1 MLDSTDYKALET
13 QLAECHELSA
23 VTSTLAEA
31 MRERLH
37 ADGVTVVLRD
47 GPYCYYCD
55 ENAVGPLWKGKRFP
69 LERCISGWAMLNRVP
84 VSIADIYA
92 DPRVPGDAYR
102 PTFVKSLAM
111 TPIREASPLGA
122 LGAYWA
128 DRHYATD
135 DELDDLAAFARL
147 AEPALVR
154 TIPEL
159 ARAAS

>member
-1 MLDSTDYKALET
+1 
-13 QLAECHELSA
+13 
-23 VTSTLAEA
+23 
-31 MRERLH
+31 
-37 ADGVTVVLRD
+37 VLRD

-55 ENAVGPLWKGKRFP
+55 ENAIGPLWKGKRFP

-111 TPIREASPLGA
+111 TPIRGANPLGA

-128 DRHYATD
+128 EQHYATD
-135 DELDDLAAFARL
+135 DELDVLAAFAKL
-147 AEPALVR
+147 AEPALAR
-154 TIPEL
+154 TIPTLEGS
-159 ARAAS
+159 AG

>member
-1 MLDSTDYKALET
+1 MVDSSDYDALEAR
-13 QLAECHELSA
+13 LANCRELSA

-47 GPYCYYCD
+47 GPNCYYCD
-55 ENAVGPLWKGKRFP
+55 ENAIGPLWKGRRFP

-84 VSIADIYA
+84 VAIADIYA

-111 TPIREASPLGA
+111 TPIREANPLGA

-128 DRHYATD
+128 ERHYPTD
-135 DELDDLAAFARL
+135 DELDVLATFARL
-147 AEPALVR
+147 AQPALAR
-154 TIPEL
+154 TIP
-159 ARAAS
+159 APSRAAS